1 MRKILLLL
9 AILLCGVLPAQ
20 AQVGLFVRPNSS
32 SLTAPVN
39 GQTWLFNSSNLTM
52 SVFNGANFQIA
63 SAPKNNFTAILAP
76 TNYNDNTQGYSQ
88 ASLWYN
94 TVSGYTYEC
103 VDVTTNAAIWIQT
116 NNLGSLTIPLN
127 TIQAGGAATGQ
138 SLVFNGAHWAPGTQI
153 SSLSVLSQSGA
164 VTGQVPLWN
173 GSSWV
178 AGNPPGGS
186 AAVPLSQL
194 GQSGATTGQVPQWNG
209 SAFVAAT
216 LSGATVAFPIQ
227 TAAPIAND
235 EVVITSATRT
245 LVLDL
250 SSLVDGDL
258 CHASLPDATTC
269 TGQLV
274 FITVDVQGLGVVF
287 LDTAVGGQT
296 INGADPRYT
305 HALQLA
311 GDSYICVSD
320 GANWQAMGCPT
331 QLGTPMQ
338 NFDPTTYAPIEETTD
353 FTAVAGYT
361 YYVAAPVVVTLP
373 TSYNSLGKHITIIY
387 SDGTGNITFA
397 GVQINGGA
405 LTPTLAINDSL
416 TLEAGGA
423 GGWWAVSSIKGT
435 TVP

>member
-9 AILLCGVLPAQ
+9 SLLFMQPCF

-32 SLTAPVN
+32 SLTAPVS

-52 SVFNGANFQIA
+52 SVFNGASFQTA
-63 SAPKNNFTAILAP
+63 SAPKNNFTAVLAP

-127 TIQAGGAATGQ
+127 IIQAGGAATGQ
-138 SLVFNGAHWAPGTQI
+138 SLVFNGTHWAPGTQI

-194 GQSGATTGQVPQWNG
+194 AQSGATTGQVPQWNG
-209 SAFVAAT
+209 SAYVAAT
-216 LSGATVAFPIQ
+216 LSGAAVAFPIQ
-227 TAAPIAND
+227 TNTPNAND
-235 EVVITSATRT
+235 DIVITSATST
-245 LVLDL
+245 LVVDL
-250 SSLVDGDL
+250 SSLTDGQL
-258 CHASLPDATTC
+258 CHASLPDATAC
-269 TGQLV
+269 AGQLV
-274 FITVDVQGLGVVF
+274 IITVQVQGLGVLF

-296 INGADPRYT
+296 INGALYRYT

-338 NFDPTTYAPIEETTD
+338 NFDSGTYAPIEETTD

-373 TSYNSLGKHITIIY
+373 SAGHSLGKRITIIY
-387 SDGTGNITFA
+387 SDGSGDITFA
-397 GVQINGGA
+397 GEQINGGMIS
-405 LTPTLAINDSL
+405 PTLAINDSI
-416 TLEAGGA
+416 TLEAGFGA
-423 GGWWAVSSIKGT
+423 GWWLVSSIKGSA
-435 TVP
+435 VP